1 MPQGDSRAASHRVT
15 TYLIRRVLAIIPVL
29 FGISVLVFLLVHL
42 IPGDVAQILLG
53 TQATDQQLE
62 TLRRTFGLDRPL
74 PIQYVDW
81 LSHILRGDFG
91 VSFRTNRAVL
101 PDLVARFGVTLQLTL
116 TSMVIAMAVA
126 IPLGVASAQNR
137 GRTSDAVSRVIA
149 LLGLSIPNFW
159 LGTLLILFVSL
170 GLHWLPPVGFVSL
183 LDNPWLGL
191 QTLLLPAI
199 ALGTAVAAFIMR
211 MVRSSLLEVLRQDYI
226 RTAYAKGL
234 RDQSVLYRHA
244 LKNAFIPV
252 LTVIGVQIGYLLG
265 GAVIIES
272 IFSLP
277 GMGRFMLDSISN
289 RDYSIV
295 QGGVLF
301 IALVFCVV
309 NLSVDLV
316 YAWLDPRIR
325 Y

>member
-1 MPQGDSRAASHRVT
+1 MTQYVV
-15 TYLIRRVLAIIPVL
+15 RRILAIVPVL

-53 TQATDQQLE
+53 TSATDQQLE

-74 PIQYVDW
+74 PVQYVDW

-91 VSFRTNRAVL
+91 VSFRTNRPVL
-101 PDLVARFGVTLQLTL
+101 PDLVARFGVTLQLTV
-116 TSMVIAMAVA
+116 TSMVIALGVA
-126 IPLGVASAQNR
+126 IPLGAASARNR
-137 GRTSDAVSRVIA
+137 GRTSDAVSRVVA

-183 LDNPWLGL
+183 LDNPWLGI
-191 QTLLLPAI
+191 QTLILPAI

-234 RDQSVLYRHA
+234 RDRSVLYRHA

-295 QGGVLF
+295 QGGVLL
-301 IALVFCVV
+301 IALIFCVV

>member
-1 MPQGDSRAASHRVT
+1 
-15 TYLIRRVLAIIPVL
+15 
-29 FGISVLVFLLVHL
+29 L
-42 IPGDVAQILLG
+42 IPGDVAQVLLG
-53 TQATDQQLE
+53 TQATDQQIE

-74 PIQYVDW
+74 PVQYLDW
-81 LSHILRGDFG
+81 VSHVVQGDFG
-91 VSFRTNRAVL
+91 VSLRTSRPVL
-101 PDLVARFGVTLQLTL
+101 PDLVSRFGVTVQLTVV
-116 TSMVIAMAVA
+116 SMLIALIVA
-126 IPLGVASAQNR
+126 IPLGVASAANR
-137 GRTSDAVSRVIA
+137 GRGSDALSRVLA

-159 LGTLLILFVSL
+159 LGTMLILFVSL
-170 GLHWLPPVGFVSL
+170 VLHWLPPVGFVSL

-191 QTLLLPAI
+191 QTLILPSL

-211 MVRSSLLEVLRQDYI
+211 MVRSSLLEVLGQDYI
-226 RTAYAKGL
+226 RTANAKGL
-234 RDQSVLYRHA
+234 RDNVVLYRHA
-244 LKNAFIPV
+244 LKNAFIPI

-277 GMGRFMLDSISN
+277 GMGRFLLDSINN

-295 QGGVLF
+295 QGGVLL
-301 IALVFCVV
+301 IALIFSLV

-316 YAWLDPRIR
+316 YGWLDPRIR

>member
-1 MPQGDSRAASHRVT
+1 M
-15 TYLIRRVLAIIPVL
+15 LPVL

-53 TQATDQQLE
+53 TQATDQQIE

-74 PIQYVDW
+74 PLQYLDW

-91 VSFRTNRAVL
+91 VSFRTNRPVL
-101 PDLVARFGVTLQLTL
+101 PDLVSRFGVTLQLTL
-116 TSMVIAMAVA
+116 VSMLVALLVA
-126 IPLGVASAQNR
+126 IPLGVASAANR
-137 GRTSDAVSRVIA
+137 GRGSDAVARVLA

-170 GLHWLPPVGFVSL
+170 VLHWLPPVGFVSL
-183 LDNPWLGL
+183 LDNPWQAI
-191 QTLLLPAI
+191 QTLILPSV

-211 MVRSSLLEVLRQDYI
+211 LVRSSLLEVLRQDYV
-226 RTAYAKGL
+226 RTARAKGL
-234 RDQSVLYRHA
+234 RDRTVLYRHA

-252 LTVIGVQIGYLLG
+252 LTVIGVQVGYLLG

-277 GMGRFMLDSISN
+277 GMGRFLLDSISN

-301 IALVFCVV
+301 IALIFSLV
-309 NLSVDLV
+309 NLSVDLL
-316 YAWLDPRIR
+316 YGWLDPRIR

>member
-1 MPQGDSRAASHRVT
+1 
-15 TYLIRRVLAIIPVL
+15 VLAIVPVV

-53 TQATDQQLE
+53 TQATDQQIE

-74 PIQYVDW
+74 PIQYLDW
-81 LSHILRGDFG
+81 LSHVLRGDFG
-91 VSFRTNRAVL
+91 VSFRTNRPVL
-101 PDLVARFGVTLQLTL
+101 PDLVSRFGVTLQLTL
-116 TSMVIAMAVA
+116 VSMLVALLVA
-126 IPLGVASAQNR
+126 IPLGVASAANR
-137 GRTSDAVSRVIA
+137 GRGSDAVARVLA

-170 GLHWLPPVGFVSL
+170 VLHWLPPVGFVSL
-183 LDNPWLGL
+183 LDNPWQAI
-191 QTLLLPAI
+191 QTLILPSV

-211 MVRSSLLEVLRQDYI
+211 LVRSSLLEVLRQDYV
-226 RTAYAKGL
+226 RTARAKGL
-234 RDQSVLYRHA
+234 RDRTVLYRHA

-252 LTVIGVQIGYLLG
+252 LTVIGVQVGYLLG

-277 GMGRFMLDSISN
+277 GMGRFLLDSISN

-301 IALVFCVV
+301 IALIFSLV
-309 NLSVDLV
+309 NLSVDLL
-316 YAWLDPRIR
+316 YGWLDPRIR

>member
-1 MPQGDSRAASHRVT
+1 V
-15 TYLIRRVLAIIPVL
+15 PVL
-29 FGISVLVFLLVHL
+29 FGISVLVFGLVHL

-53 TQATDQQLE
+53 TQATDQQIE
-62 TLRRTFGLDRPL
+62 TLRRSFGLDRPL
-74 PIQYVDW
+74 PVQYLDW
-81 LSHILRGDFG
+81 VSHVLQGDFG
-91 VSFRTNRAVL
+91 VSLRTSRPVL
-101 PDLVARFGVTLQLTL
+101 PDLVSRFGVTLQLTVV
-116 TSMVIAMAVA
+116 SMVIALAVA
-126 IPLGVASAQNR
+126 IPLGVASAANR
-137 GRTSDAVSRVIA
+137 GRTSDALSRVLA

-159 LGTLLILFVSL
+159 LGTMLILFVSL
-170 GLHWLPPVGFVSL
+170 ILHWLPPVGFVSL

-191 QTLLLPAI
+191 QTLILPSL

-226 RTAYAKGL
+226 RTANAKGL
-234 RDQSVLYRHA
+234 RDNVVLYRHA

-252 LTVIGVQIGYLLG
+252 LTVIGVQMGYLLG

-277 GMGRFMLDSISN
+277 GMGRFLLDSINN

-295 QGGVLF
+295 QGGVLL
-301 IALVFCVV
+301 IALIFSLV

-316 YAWLDPRIR
+316 YGWLDPRIR

>member
-1 MPQGDSRAASHRVT
+1 
-15 TYLIRRVLAIIPVL
+15 VLAIVPVL
-29 FGISVLVFLLVHL
+29 FGISVLVFGLVHL
-42 IPGDVAQILLG
+42 IPGDVAQVLLG
-53 TQATDQQLE
+53 TQATDQQIE
-62 TLRRTFGLDRPL
+62 TLRRSFGLDRPL
-74 PIQYVDW
+74 PVQYVDW
-81 LSHILRGDFG
+81 LSHVLQGDFG
-91 VSFRTNRAVL
+91 VSLRTSRPVL
-101 PDLVARFGVTLQLTL
+101 PDLVSRFGVTLQLTVV
-116 TSMVIAMAVA
+116 SMVIALAVA
-126 IPLGVASAQNR
+126 IPLGVASAANR
-137 GRTSDAVSRVIA
+137 AKTSDALSRVLA

-159 LGTLLILFVSL
+159 LGTMLILFVSL
-170 GLHWLPPVGFVSL
+170 VLHWLPPVGFVSL

-191 QTLLLPAI
+191 QTLILPAL

-226 RTAYAKGL
+226 RTANAKGL
-234 RDQSVLYRHA
+234 HDNAVLYRHA

-252 LTVIGVQIGYLLG
+252 LTVIGVQVGYLLG

-277 GMGRFMLDSISN
+277 GMGRFLLDSINN

-295 QGGVLF
+295 QGGVLL
-301 IALVFCVV
+301 IALIFSLV

-316 YAWLDPRIR
+316 YGWLDPRIR

>member
-1 MPQGDSRAASHRVT
+1 MTHYAA
-15 TYLIRRVLAIIPVL
+15 RRVISIVPVL

-53 TQATDQQLE
+53 TQATDQQIE
-62 TLRRTFGLDRPL
+62 TMRRSFGLDRPL
-74 PIQYVDW
+74 PIQYADW
-81 LSHILRGDFG
+81 LSHVLQGDFG
-91 VSFRTNRAVL
+91 VSLRTSRPVL
-101 PDLVARFGVTLQLTL
+101 PDLVSRFGVTLQLTL
-116 TSMVIAMAVA
+116 VSMLIALAVA
-126 IPLGVASAQNR
+126 IPLGVASAANR
-137 GRTSDAVSRVIA
+137 GRGSDAISRVLA

-159 LGTLLILFVSL
+159 LATMLILFVSL
-170 GLHWLPPVGFVSL
+170 VLHWLPPVGFVSL
-183 LDNPWLGL
+183 LDNPWLGM
-191 QTLLLPAI
+191 QTLILPSL

-211 MVRSSLLEVLRQDYI
+211 MVRSSLLDVLRQDFI
-226 RTAYAKGL
+226 RTANAKGL
-234 RDQSVLYRHA
+234 RDNVVLYRHA

-252 LTVIGVQIGYLLG
+252 LTIIGVQVGYLLG

-277 GMGRFMLDSISN
+277 GMGRFLLDSINN

-301 IALVFCVV
+301 IALIFSLV

-316 YAWLDPRIR
+316 YGWLDPRIR

>member
-1 MPQGDSRAASHRVT
+1 VT
-15 TYLIRRVLAIIPVL
+15 QYLVRRVLAIIPVL
-29 FGISVLVFLLVHL
+29 FGISILVFLLVHL

-53 TQATDQQLE
+53 TQATDQQIE

-74 PIQYVDW
+74 PVQYVDW
-81 LSHILRGDFG
+81 LSHIVRGDFG
-91 VSFRTNRAVL
+91 VSFRTNRPVL
-101 PDLVARFGVTLQLTL
+101 PDLVSRFGVTLQLTL
-116 TSMVIAMAVA
+116 TSMLVALVVA
-126 IPLGVASAQNR
+126 IPLGVISAANR
-137 GRTSDAVSRVIA
+137 GRTSDSVSRVVA

-170 GLHWLPPVGFVSL
+170 VLHWLPPVGFVSL
-183 LDNPWLGL
+183 LDNPWLGI
-191 QTLLLPAI
+191 QTLILPAL

-234 RDQSVLYRHA
+234 QDRSVLYRHA

-277 GMGRFMLDSISN
+277 GMGRFLLDSISN

-301 IALVFCVV
+301 IALIFCLV

>member
-1 MPQGDSRAASHRVT
+1 MTHYVS
-15 TYLIRRVLAIIPVL
+15 RRVISILPVL

-53 TQATDQQLE
+53 TQATDQQIE
-62 TLRRTFGLDRPL
+62 TLRRSFGLDRPL
-74 PIQYVDW
+74 PIQYADW
-81 LSHILRGDFG
+81 LAHLMTGDFG
-91 VSFRTNRAVL
+91 VSLRTSRPVL
-101 PDLVARFGVTLQLTL
+101 PDLISRFGVTLQLTL
-116 TSMVIAMAVA
+116 VAMVIALTVA
-126 IPLGVASAQNR
+126 IPLGVASAANR
-137 GRTSDAVSRVIA
+137 GRGSDALSRVLA

-159 LGTLLILFVSL
+159 LGTMLILFVSL
-170 GLHWLPPVGFVSL
+170 ILHWLPPVGFVSL
-183 LDNPWLGL
+183 LDNPWLGI
-191 QTLLLPAI
+191 QTLILPSV

-226 RTAYAKGL
+226 RTANAKGL
-234 RDQSVLYRHA
+234 RDAVVLYRHA

-277 GMGRFMLDSISN
+277 GMGRFLLDSINN

-301 IALVFCVV
+301 IALIFSLV

-316 YAWLDPRIR
+316 YGWLDPRIR

>member
-1 MPQGDSRAASHRVT
+1 MTQYVA
-15 TYLIRRVLAIIPVL
+15 RRVLSLVPVL
-29 FGISVLVFLLVHL
+29 VGISVLVFLLVHL
-42 IPGDVAQILLG
+42 IPGDVTQVLLG
-53 TQATDQQLE
+53 TQATDQQIE
-62 TLRRTFGLDRPL
+62 TLRRSFGLDRPL

-81 LSHILRGDFG
+81 LSHVLQGDFG
-91 VSFRTNRAVL
+91 VSLRTSRPVL
-101 PDLVARFGVTLQLTL
+101 PDLVSRFGVTLQLTVV
-116 TSMVIAMAVA
+116 SMVIALAVA
-126 IPLGVASAQNR
+126 IPLGVASAANR
-137 GRTSDAVSRVIA
+137 GRTSDALSRVLA

-159 LGTLLILFVSL
+159 LGTMLILFVSL
-170 GLHWLPPVGFVSL
+170 VLHWLPPVGFVSL

-191 QTLLLPAI
+191 QTLILPAL

-226 RTAYAKGL
+226 RTANAKGL
-234 RDQSVLYRHA
+234 RDNVVLYRHA

-277 GMGRFMLDSISN
+277 GMGRFLLDSINN

-295 QGGVLF
+295 QGGVLL
-301 IALVFCVV
+301 IALIFSLV

-316 YAWLDPRIR
+316 YGWLDPRIR

>member
-1 MPQGDSRAASHRVT
+1 VT
-15 TYLIRRVLAIIPVL
+15 TYVARRVLAIVPVV

-53 TQATDQQLE
+53 TQATDQQIE

-74 PIQYVDW
+74 PLQYLDW

-91 VSFRTNRAVL
+91 VSFRTNRPVL
-101 PDLVARFGVTLQLTL
+101 PDLVSRFGVTLQLTL
-116 TSMVIAMAVA
+116 VSMLVALLVA
-126 IPLGVASAQNR
+126 IPLGVASAANR
-137 GRTSDAVSRVIA
+137 GRGSDAVARVLA

-170 GLHWLPPVGFVSL
+170 VLHWLPPVGFVSL
-183 LDNPWLGL
+183 LDNPWQAI
-191 QTLLLPAI
+191 QTLILPSV

-211 MVRSSLLEVLRQDYI
+211 LVRSSLLEVLRQDYV
-226 RTAYAKGL
+226 RTARAKGL
-234 RDQSVLYRHA
+234 RDRTVLYRHA

-252 LTVIGVQIGYLLG
+252 LTVIGVQVGYLLG

-277 GMGRFMLDSISN
+277 GMGRFLLDSISN
-289 RDYSIV
+289 RDYSIL

-301 IALVFCVV
+301 IALIFSLV
-309 NLSVDLV
+309 NLSVDLL
-316 YAWLDPRIR
+316 YGWLDPRIR

>member
-1 MPQGDSRAASHRVT
+1 MTQYVA
-15 TYLIRRVLAIIPVL
+15 RRLLSLVPVL
-29 FGISVLVFLLVHL
+29 VGISVLVFGLVHL
-42 IPGDVAQILLG
+42 IPGDVAQVLLG
-53 TQATDQQLE
+53 TQATDQQIE
-62 TLRRTFGLDRPL
+62 TLRRSFGLDRPL

-81 LSHILRGDFG
+81 LSHVLLGDFG
-91 VSFRTNRAVL
+91 VSLRTSRPVL
-101 PDLVARFGVTLQLTL
+101 PDLVSRFGVTLQLTL
-116 TSMVIAMAVA
+116 VSMVIALAVA
-126 IPLGVASAQNR
+126 IPLGVASAANR
-137 GRTSDAVSRVIA
+137 GRGSDAIARVLA

-159 LGTLLILFVSL
+159 LGTMLILFVSVV
-170 GLHWLPPVGFVSL
+170 LHWLPPVGFVSL

-191 QTLLLPAI
+191 QTLILPSL

-211 MVRSSLLEVLRQDYI
+211 MVRSSLLEVLRQDFI
-226 RTAYAKGL
+226 RTANAKGL
-234 RDQSVLYRHA
+234 RDNVVLYRHA

-252 LTVIGVQIGYLLG
+252 LTVIGVQVGYLLG

-277 GMGRFMLDSISN
+277 GMGRFLLDSINN

-295 QGGVLF
+295 QGGVLL
-301 IALVFCVV
+301 IALIFSLV

-316 YAWLDPRIR
+316 YGWLDPRIR

>member
-1 MPQGDSRAASHRVT
+1 MTQYVA
-15 TYLIRRVLAIIPVL
+15 RRVMAMVPVL
-29 FGISVLVFLLVHL
+29 FGISVLVFVLVHL

-53 TQATDQQLE
+53 TQATDQQID

-74 PIQYVDW
+74 PIQYADW
-81 LSHILRGDFG
+81 LSHIVRGDFG
-91 VSFRTNRAVL
+91 VSLRTSRPVL
-101 PDLVARFGVTLQLTL
+101 PDLVSRFGVTLQLTL
-116 TSMVIAMAVA
+116 VSMVIALAVA
-126 IPLGVASAQNR
+126 IPLGVASAANR
-137 GRTSDAVSRVIA
+137 GRGSDAAARVLA

-159 LGTLLILFVSL
+159 LGTMLILFVSL
-170 GLHWLPPVGFVSL
+170 VLHWLPPVGFVSL
-183 LDNPWLGL
+183 LENPWLGL
-191 QTLLLPAI
+191 QILILPAI

-211 MVRSSLLEVLRQDYI
+211 MVRSSLLEVLRQDFI
-226 RTAYAKGL
+226 RTANAKGL
-234 RDQSVLYRHA
+234 PDRVVLYRHA

-277 GMGRFMLDSISN
+277 GMGRFLLDSINN

-301 IALVFCVV
+301 IALIFSLV

-316 YAWLDPRIR
+316 YGWLDPRIR

>member
-1 MPQGDSRAASHRVT
+1 MTQ
-15 TYLIRRVLAIIPVL
+15 YLARRVISILPVL

-42 IPGDVAQILLG
+42 IPGDVVQILLG
-53 TQATDQQLE
+53 TQATDQQIE

-74 PIQYVDW
+74 PIQYADW
-81 LSHILRGDFG
+81 VSHILQGDFG
-91 VSFRTNRAVL
+91 VSLRTSRPVL
-101 PDLVARFGVTLQLTL
+101 PDLVSRFGVTLQLTL
-116 TSMVIAMAVA
+116 VSMVIALAVA
-126 IPLGVASAQNR
+126 IPLGVASAANR
-137 GRTSDAVSRVIA
+137 GRGSDAISRVLA

-159 LGTLLILFVSL
+159 LGTMLILFVSL
-170 GLHWLPPVGFVSL
+170 ILHWLPPVGFVSL
-183 LDNPWLGL
+183 LDNPWLGM
-191 QTLLLPAI
+191 QTLIMPSL

-226 RTAYAKGL
+226 RTANAKGL
-234 RDQSVLYRHA
+234 GDTVVLYRHA

-277 GMGRFMLDSISN
+277 GMGRFLLDSINN
-289 RDYSIV
+289 RDYAIV

-301 IALVFCVV
+301 IALIFSLV

-325 Y
+325 F

>member
-1 MPQGDSRAASHRVT
+1 VT
-15 TYLIRRVLAIIPVL
+15 QYVVRRLLAIFPVL
-29 FGISVLVFLLVHL
+29 FGISILVFLLVHL

-62 TLRRTFGLDRPL
+62 TLRRTFGLNRPL
-74 PIQYVDW
+74 PVQYVDW

-91 VSFRTNRAVL
+91 VSFRTNRPVL
-101 PDLVARFGVTLQLTL
+101 PDLVSRFGVTLQLTL
-116 TSMVIAMAVA
+116 TSMLIALVVA
-126 IPLGVASAQNR
+126 IPLGVASASNR
-137 GRTSDAVSRVIA
+137 GRRSDAVSRVVA

-191 QTLLLPAI
+191 QTLILPAV

-234 RDQSVLYRHA
+234 RDRGVLYRHA

-277 GMGRFMLDSISN
+277 GMGRFLLDSISN

-301 IALVFCVV
+301 IALIFCLV

>member
-1 MPQGDSRAASHRVT
+1 
-15 TYLIRRVLAIIPVL
+15 VLAIIPVL
-29 FGISVLVFLLVHL
+29 FGISILVFLLVHL

-53 TQATDQQLE
+53 TQATDQQIE

-74 PIQYVDW
+74 PVQYVDW

-91 VSFRTNRAVL
+91 VSFRTNRPVL
-101 PDLVARFGVTLQLTL
+101 PDLVQRFGVTLQLTL
-116 TSMVIAMAVA
+116 TSMLIALVVA
-126 IPLGVASAQNR
+126 IPLGVVSAANR
-137 GRTSDAVSRVIA
+137 GRTSDSISRVVA

-170 GLHWLPPVGFVSL
+170 VLHWLPPVGFVSL
-183 LDNPWLGL
+183 LDNPLLGF
-191 QTLLLPAI
+191 QTLILPAL

-211 MVRSSLLEVLRQDYI
+211 MVRSSLLEVLRQDYV

-234 RDQSVLYRHA
+234 QDRTVLYRHA

-277 GMGRFMLDSISN
+277 GMGRFLLDSISN

-301 IALVFCVV
+301 IALIFCLV

-316 YAWLDPRIR
+316 YAWIDPRIR

>member
-1 MPQGDSRAASHRVT
+1 MTQYVV
-15 TYLIRRVLAIIPVL
+15 RRVLAIIPVL
-29 FGISVLVFLLVHL
+29 FGISILVFLLVHL

-53 TQATDQQLE
+53 TQATDQQIE
-62 TLRRTFGLDRPL
+62 TLRRGFGLDRPL
-74 PIQYVDW
+74 PVQYLDW

-91 VSFRTNRAVL
+91 VSFRTDRPVL
-101 PDLVARFGVTLQLTL
+101 PDLIDRFGVTVQLTL
-116 TSMVIAMAVA
+116 LSMLIALVVG
-126 IPLGVASAQNR
+126 IPLGAASAAKR
-137 GRTSDAVSRVIA
+137 GHTADAVSRVVA

-183 LDNPWLGL
+183 LDNPWLGFQVL
-191 QTLLLPAI
+191 ILPAL
-199 ALGTAVAAFIMR
+199 ALGTAVAAFITR
-211 MVRSSLLEVLRQDYI
+211 MVRSSLLEVLRQDFI
-226 RTAYAKGL
+226 RTAQAKGL
-234 RDQSVLYRHA
+234 HERTVLYRHA

-277 GMGRFMLDSISN
+277 GMGRFLLDSISN

-295 QGGVLF
+295 QGGVLL
-301 IALVFCVV
+301 IALIFSLV

-316 YAWLDPRIR
+316 YGWLDPRIR

>member
-1 MPQGDSRAASHRVT
+1 MT
-15 TYLIRRVLAIIPVL
+15 TYVVRRVLAIIPVL
-29 FGISVLVFLLVHL
+29 FGISILVFLLVHL

-62 TLRRTFGLDRPL
+62 TLRRTFGLDRAL
-74 PIQYVDW
+74 PVQYLDW

-91 VSFRTNRAVL
+91 VSFRTNRPVL
-101 PDLVARFGVTLQLTL
+101 PDLVSRFGVTVQLTL
-116 TSMVIAMAVA
+116 VSMLIALVVA
-126 IPLGVASAQNR
+126 IPLGAISAARR
-137 GRTSDAVSRVIA
+137 GRAADGASRVVA
-149 LLGLSIPNFW
+149 LFGLSIPNFW

-183 LDNPWLGL
+183 LDNPWLGI
-191 QTLLLPAI
+191 QTLILPAI

-226 RTAYAKGL
+226 RTAQAKGL
-234 RDQSVLYRHA
+234 HEQTVLYRHA
-244 LKNAFIPV
+244 MKNAFIPV

-277 GMGRFMLDSISN
+277 GMGRFLLDSISN

-301 IALVFCVV
+301 IALVFCLV

-316 YAWLDPRIR
+316 YGWLDPRIR

>member
-1 MPQGDSRAASHRVT
+1 MTQYVA
-15 TYLIRRVLAIIPVL
+15 RRVISLLPVL

-53 TQATDQQLE
+53 TQATDQQIE
-62 TLRRTFGLDRPL
+62 TLRRSFGLDRPL

-81 LSHILRGDFG
+81 LSHVLLGDFG
-91 VSFRTNRAVL
+91 VSLRTSRPVL
-101 PDLVARFGVTLQLTL
+101 PDLVSRFGVTLQLTL
-116 TSMVIAMAVA
+116 VSMVIALVVA
-126 IPLGVASAQNR
+126 IPLGVASAANR
-137 GRTSDAVSRVIA
+137 GRGSDAMARVLA

-159 LGTLLILFVSL
+159 LGTMLILFVSVV
-170 GLHWLPPVGFVSL
+170 LHWLPPVGFVSL

-191 QTLLLPAI
+191 QTLILPSL

-211 MVRSSLLEVLRQDYI
+211 MVRSSLLEVLRQDFI
-226 RTAYAKGL
+226 RTANAKGL
-234 RDQSVLYRHA
+234 RDNVVLYRHA

-252 LTVIGVQIGYLLG
+252 LTVIGVQVGYLLG
-265 GAVIIES
+265 GAVIVES

-277 GMGRFMLDSISN
+277 GMGRFLLDSINN

-295 QGGVLF
+295 QGGVLL
-301 IALVFCVV
+301 IALIFSLV

-316 YAWLDPRIR
+316 YGWLDPRIR

>member
-1 MPQGDSRAASHRVT
+1 VT
-15 TYLIRRVLAIIPVL
+15 TYVARRVLAIVPVV

-53 TQATDQQLE
+53 TQATDQQIE

-74 PIQYVDW
+74 PIQYLDW
-81 LSHILRGDFG
+81 LSHVLRGDFG
-91 VSFRTNRAVL
+91 VSFRTNRPVL
-101 PDLVARFGVTLQLTL
+101 PDLVSRFGVTLQLTL
-116 TSMVIAMAVA
+116 VSMLVALLVA
-126 IPLGVASAQNR
+126 IPLGVASAANR
-137 GRTSDAVSRVIA
+137 GRGSDAVARVLA

-170 GLHWLPPVGFVSL
+170 VLHWLPPVGFVSL
-183 LDNPWLGL
+183 LDNPWQAI
-191 QTLLLPAI
+191 QTLILPSV

-211 MVRSSLLEVLRQDYI
+211 LVRSSLLEVLRQDYV
-226 RTAYAKGL
+226 RTARAKGL
-234 RDQSVLYRHA
+234 HDRTVLYRHA

-252 LTVIGVQIGYLLG
+252 LTVIGVQVGYLLG

-277 GMGRFMLDSISN
+277 GMGRFLLDSISN

-301 IALVFCVV
+301 IALIFSLV
-309 NLSVDLV
+309 NLSVDLL
-316 YAWLDPRIR
+316 YGWLDPRIR

>member
-1 MPQGDSRAASHRVT
+1 VT
-15 TYLIRRVLAIIPVL
+15 QYVVRRVLAIVPVL
-29 FGISVLVFLLVHL
+29 FGISVLVFVLVHL

-53 TQATDQQLE
+53 TQATDQQIE

-74 PIQYVDW
+74 PVQYVDW
-81 LSHILRGDFG
+81 LSHIIRGDFG
-91 VSFRTNRAVL
+91 VSFRTNRPVL
-101 PDLVARFGVTLQLTL
+101 PDLVSRFGVTLQLTL
-116 TSMVIAMAVA
+116 TSTLIALLVA
-126 IPLGVASAQNR
+126 IPLGVASAANR
-137 GRTSDAVSRVIA
+137 GKRSDAIARVIA

-170 GLHWLPPVGFVSL
+170 VLHWLPPVGFVSL

-191 QTLLLPAI
+191 QTLILPAL

-211 MVRSSLLEVLRQDYI
+211 MVRSSLLEVLRQDFI
-226 RTAYAKGL
+226 RTANAKGL
-234 RDQSVLYRHA
+234 QERSVLYRHA

-252 LTVIGVQIGYLLG
+252 LTVMGVQIGYLLG

-277 GMGRFMLDSISN
+277 GMGRFLLDSISN

-301 IALVFCVV
+301 IALIFSFV

-316 YAWLDPRIR
+316 YGWLDPRIR

>member
-1 MPQGDSRAASHRVT
+1 LSQYV
-15 TYLIRRVLAIIPVL
+15 IRRVIAIVPVL
-29 FGISVLVFLLVHL
+29 FGISVLVFALVHL
-42 IPGDVAQILLG
+42 VPGDVAQILLG

-74 PIQYVDW
+74 PVQYLDW

-91 VSFRTNRAVL
+91 VSFRTNRPVL
-101 PDLVARFGVTLQLTL
+101 PDLVARFGVTVQLTI
-116 TSMVIAMAVA
+116 TSMVIALVVA
-126 IPLGVASAQNR
+126 IPLGVASAANR
-137 GRTSDAVSRVIA
+137 GRASDGVSRVVA

-170 GLHWLPPVGFVSL
+170 VLHWLPPVGFVSL

-191 QTLLLPAI
+191 QTLILPAL
-199 ALGTAVAAFIMR
+199 ALGTAVAAFITR

-226 RTAYAKGL
+226 RTAQSKGL
-234 RDQSVLYRHA
+234 KEQVVLYRHA

-252 LTVIGVQIGYLLG
+252 VTVIGVQIGYLLG

-277 GMGRFMLDSISN
+277 GMGRFLLDSISN

-301 IALVFCVV
+301 IALVFCLV
-309 NLSVDLV
+309 NLCVDVL
-316 YAWLDPRIR
+316 YGWLDPRIR

>member
-1 MPQGDSRAASHRVT
+1 MTQYVT
-15 TYLIRRVLAIIPVL
+15 RRVIAIVPVL

-53 TQATDQQLE
+53 TQATDQQIA

-74 PIQYVDW
+74 PVQYLDW
-81 LSHILRGDFG
+81 VSHLVTGDFG
-91 VSFRTNRAVL
+91 VSFRTSRPVL
-101 PDLVARFGVTLQLTL
+101 PDLISRFGVTVQLTVV
-116 TSMVIAMAVA
+116 SMVVALAVA
-126 IPLGVASAQNR
+126 IPLGVASAANR
-137 GRTSDAVSRVIA
+137 GQKADAIARVVA

-159 LGTLLILFVSL
+159 LGTMLILFVSL
-170 GLHWLPPVGFVSL
+170 VLHWLPPVGFVSL
-183 LDNPWLGL
+183 LDNPWLGI
-191 QTLLLPAI
+191 QTLILPAL

-211 MVRSSLLEVLRQDYI
+211 MVRSSLLEVLRQDFI
-226 RTAYAKGL
+226 RTARAKGL
-234 RDQSVLYRHA
+234 RDHTVLYSHA

-277 GMGRFMLDSISN
+277 GMGRFLLDSINN

-301 IALVFCVV
+301 IALIFSVV
-309 NLSVDLV
+309 NLAVDLV
-316 YAWLDPRIR
+316 YGWLDPRIR

>member
-1 MPQGDSRAASHRVT
+1 VT
-15 TYLIRRVLAIIPVL
+15 QYVVRRVVAIIPVL
-29 FGISVLVFLLVHL
+29 FGISILVFLLVHL

-53 TQATDQQLE
+53 TQATDQQLA

-74 PIQYVDW
+74 PVQYVDW
-81 LSHILRGDFG
+81 LSHVLVGDFG
-91 VSFRTNRAVL
+91 VSFRTNRPVL
-101 PDLVARFGVTLQLTL
+101 PDLVSRFGVTLQLTIV
-116 TSMVIAMAVA
+116 SMVVALVVA
-126 IPLGVASAQNR
+126 IPLGAASASSR
-137 GRTSDAVSRVIA
+137 GRGPDALTRVAA

-170 GLHWLPPVGFVSL
+170 ILHWLPPVGFVSL
-183 LDNPWLGL
+183 LDNPWLGI
-191 QTLLLPAI
+191 QTLILPAI

-226 RTAYAKGL
+226 RTAHAKGL
-234 RDQSVLYRHA
+234 RERSVLYRHA

-252 LTVIGVQIGYLLG
+252 LTVIGVQVGYLLG

-277 GMGRFMLDSISN
+277 GMGRFLLDSISN

-295 QGGVLF
+295 QGGVLL
-301 IALVFCVV
+301 IALIFSLV
-309 NLSVDLV
+309 NLSVDLM
-316 YAWLDPRIR
+316 YGWLDPRIR